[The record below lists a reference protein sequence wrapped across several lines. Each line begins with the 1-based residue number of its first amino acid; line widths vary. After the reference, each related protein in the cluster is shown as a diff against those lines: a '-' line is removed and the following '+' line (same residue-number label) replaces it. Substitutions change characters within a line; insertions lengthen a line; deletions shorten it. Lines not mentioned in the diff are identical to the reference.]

1 MKKHLFEM
9 LSIITVY
16 TSLSKIYAIN
26 VKKKSNAFLE
36 NCAWDPGMLMFC

>member
-16 TSLSKIYAIN
+16 TSLLKIYAIN
-26 VKKKSNAFLE
+26 VKEKVMHF
-36 NCAWDPGMLMFC
+36 